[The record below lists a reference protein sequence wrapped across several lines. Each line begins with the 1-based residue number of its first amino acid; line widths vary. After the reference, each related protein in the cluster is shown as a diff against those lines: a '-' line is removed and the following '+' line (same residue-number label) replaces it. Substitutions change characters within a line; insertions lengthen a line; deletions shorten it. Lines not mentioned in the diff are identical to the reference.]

1 MATITI
7 SNELIKK
14 EKELVLIPRKAYEE
28 FLALKK
34 MIKIVKPTKIEL
46 RAIERGKKEI
56 KKGKYILW
64 HEFKQELARH
74 NR

>member
-7 SNELIKK
+7 SNEFIGK

-34 MIKIVKPTKIEL
+34 MIKVVKPTKVEL
-46 RAIERGKKEI
+46 RAIERSRKEI
-56 KKGKYILW
+56 SKGKYIPW
-64 HEFKQELARH
+64 HELKQELARN